1 MLCNNGLYYVPKNAS
16 QFNSFKVFQ
25 ELVSLHPRKHIYRHG
40 LPSPQQ
46 YVRDLRN
53 CKNLQETARN
63 LSSSARA
70 EKRLYGNETA
80 GTKS

>member
-1 MLCNNGLYYVPKNAS
+1 MLCNNGLYYFPKNAS

-46 YVRDLRN
+46 YVRDHLRN
-53 CKNLQETARN
+53 CKNPSKKPKQ
-63 LSSSARA
+63 LS
-70 EKRLYGNETA
+70 
-80 GTKS
+80 